1 MRASSDDRDLRA
13 DTRRAWTT
21 RRGFVAGMSLAGVSL
36 YGLWVAYGAAPL
48 SLWGTEPENAHGPGA
63 AAPKGLGHGGHGAA
77 MTAPSPEEFRRLVD
91 DFIARHQLPDGSVAP
106 DTAMAHESPAAAEG
120 AQHAPTHG
128 GGHGAHGPSPATGES
143 HEITEGSVE
152 SDTAA
157 TAPAEVYLAVQ
168 QWLFEPTVL
177 RLRRGIPYRFRIMA
191 LDVSHG
197 ASIQLGRG
205 SRIIRLRPGVLA
217 ERELI
222 FTRPGE
228 YLVYCTV
235 YCGLGHD
242 HMSATIVV
250 A

>member
-1 MRASSDDRDLRA
+1 MRTSSHDLDPRA
-13 DTRRAWTT
+13 DRRRAWTT
-21 RRGFVAGMSLAGVSL
+21 RRGFVAGTSLAGVSL
-36 YGLWVAYGAAPL
+36 YGLWAAYGAAPL
-48 SLWGTEPENAHGPGA
+48 SLWGMEPEDAHGPA
-63 AAPKGLGHGGHGAA
+63 DAAPKGLGHGGHGAA
-77 MTAPSPEEFRRLVD
+77 MTGPSPEEFRRLVD
-91 DFIARHQLPDGSVAP
+91 EFIARHQLPDGSVAP
-106 DTAMAHESPAAAEG
+106 DAAIAHESPAAAEG
-120 AQHAPTHG
+120 AQHAPVHG
-128 GGHGAHGPSPATGES
+128 AGHGAHSAPPTAGEG
-143 HEITEGSVE
+143 HGITEGSVE

-157 TAPAEVYLAVQ
+157 TAPADVYLAVQ

-177 RLRRGIPYRFRIMA
+177 RLRRGVPYRFRIMA

-197 ASIQLGRG
+197 ASLQLGRG

-217 ERELI
+217 ERELT